1 MVRLDAQNLTKIY
14 GRDNVALKKFS
25 YTFTEGIYGLLGPN
39 GAGKSTLINLLTCNL
54 LPNEGAVFYN
64 KKNIYTMENAYKKRL
79 GYMPQTQALY
89 RGFTL
94 ERFLYYM
101 AGLKGVKKSLIKEQV
116 DVLLERV
123 NLKDVKKQR
132 LSTFSGGML
141 QRALLAQALLGDP
154 KIIILDEPTAGLD
167 PKERIRLRN
176 VIAEIAFDKVVLIAT
191 HVVSDIEYIAKN
203 VILLK
208 QGEILRSDSPG
219 NLSKEMM
226 GKVYELT
233 VKQPMVDQICAQ
245 YKVVNLIKVEDEVK
259 VRIILEKIPQG
270 LIYQEVTPTLE
281 DVYLDCF
288 DEESIYDRK
297 NIGNSEIVL

>member
-39 GAGKSTLINLLTCNL
+39 GAGKSTLIHLLTGNL
-54 LPNEGAVFYN
+54 LPDEGAVFYN

-101 AGLKGVKKSLIKEQV
+101 AGLKGIKKSLIKEQV

-208 QGEILRSDSPG
+208 KGEILRSDSPG

-233 VKQPMVDQICAQ
+233 VKQPMVDQICTQ

-259 VRIILEKIPQG
+259 VRILSEKVPEEFS
-270 LIYQEVTPTLE
+270 YQTVTPTLE
-281 DVYLDCF
+281 DLYLDCF
-288 DEESIYDRK
+288 DEESIYDKK
-297 NIGNSEIVL
+297 NV

>member
-39 GAGKSTLINLLTCNL
+39 GAGKSTLIHLLTGNL
-54 LPNEGAVFYN
+54 LPDEGAVFYN

-89 RGFTL
+89 QGFTL

-101 AGLKGVKKSLIKEQV
+101 AGLKGIKKSLIKEQV

-208 QGEILRSDSPG
+208 KGEILRSDSPG

-233 VKQPMVDQICAQ
+233 VKQPMVDQICTQ

-259 VRIILEKIPQG
+259 VRILSEKVPEEFS
-270 LIYQEVTPTLE
+270 YQTVTPTLE
-281 DVYLDCF
+281 DLYLDCF
-288 DEESIYDRK
+288 DEESIYDKK
-297 NIGNSEIVL
+297 NV

>member
-1 MVRLDAQNLTKIY
+1 MVRLDAQNLTKRY
-14 GRDNVALKKFS
+14 SRDKTALNKFS

-39 GAGKSTLINLLTCNL
+39 GAGKSTLIHLHTGNL
-54 LPNEGAVFYN
+54 LPDEGAVFYN
-64 KKNIYTMENAYKKRL
+64 KKNVYTLENAYKKRL

-89 RGFTL
+89 RGLTL

-101 AGLKGVKKSLIKEQV
+101 AGLKGIKKGLIKEQV

-176 VIAEIAFDKVVLIAT
+176 VIADIAFDKVVLIAT

-233 VKQPMVDQICAQ
+233 VKQPMVDQICTQ

-259 VRIILEKIPQG
+259 VRILSEKVPEEFS
-270 LIYQEVTPTLE
+270 YQTVTPTLE
-281 DVYLDCF
+281 DLYLDCF
-288 DEESIYDRK
+288 DEESIYDKK
-297 NIGNSEIVL
+297 NV

>member
-1 MVRLDAQNLTKIY
+1 MVRLDAQNLTKRY
-14 GRDNVALKKFS
+14 SRDKTALNKFS

-39 GAGKSTLINLLTCNL
+39 GAGKSTLIHLLTGNL
-54 LPNEGAVFYN
+54 LPDEGAVFYN
-64 KKNIYTMENAYKKRL
+64 KKNVYTMENAYKKRL

-94 ERFLYYM
+94 ERFLYYI
-101 AGLKGVKKSLIKEQV
+101 AGLKGIKKGLIKEQV

-233 VKQPMVDQICAQ
+233 VKQPMVDQICTQ

-259 VRIILEKIPQG
+259 VRILSEKVPEEFS
-270 LIYQEVTPTLE
+270 YQTVPPTLE
-281 DVYLDCF
+281 DLYLDCF
-288 DEESIYDRK
+288 DEESIYDKK
-297 NIGNSEIVL
+297 NV